1 MGAAWRRLISGSG
14 EFTDVIECRRGAP
27 KPPEP
32 KEDPVLDLVFIGLT
46 IVVFAALW
54 LLIKGVERF
63 ER

>member
-1 MGAAWRRLISGSG
+1 MGAAWRRLITGSR
-14 EFTDVIECRRGAP
+14 EFTEVIECRRGAP

-32 KEDPVLDLVFIGLT
+32 KEDLVLDLVYIGLT

-54 LLIKGVERF
+54 LLIRGVERF